1 MEFEW
6 DPAKEAA
13 NLAKHGMS
21 FVAAARVLESGR
33 AFEFQSDRG
42 DEPRWV
48 AIGRH
53 PKTRKIVAVVYAMRE
68 GRYRII
74 SARRARANEEA
85 EYRRQIARRGQEEGQ
100 GEEARSDDER

>member
-13 NLAKHGMS
+13 NVVKHGIS
-21 FVAAARVLESGR
+21 FVAAARVLESGTT
-33 AFEFQSDRG
+33 FEFQTDRG
-42 DEPRWV
+42 DGPRWV

-53 PKTRKIVAVVYAMRE
+53 PENRRIAGVYARRE

-85 EYRRQIARRGQEEGQ
+85 EYRKQIARRAPEGQ
-100 GEEARSDDER
+100 GNEDRPDDEQ

>member
-13 NLAKHGMS
+13 NVAKHGIS
-21 FVAAARVLESGR
+21 FIAAARVLASGTTFEFESGR
-33 AFEFQSDRG
+33 GA
-42 DEPRWV
+42 EPRRV
-48 AIGRH
+48 AIGMH
-53 PKTRKIVAVVYAMRE
+53 TETRKIVAVVYTMRE

-85 EYRRQIARRGQEEGQ
+85 EYRKEVTRRAPEGQ
-100 GEEARSDDER
+100 GEDDGPDDER